1 MYLTASPSQN
11 LNIQFEQNKN
21 GPSICADLAEALQ
34 LDEAMMVLFPEFDIL
49 WADIRVEL
57 GEATAICE
65 DVERAIQYIDD
76 S

>member
-1 MYLTASPSQN
+1 M
-11 LNIQFEQNKN
+11 NIQFKENKN
-21 GPSICADLAEALQ
+21 GQSICADLAEALQ

-49 WADIRVEL
+49 WAEIRVEL

-65 DVERAIQYIDD
+65 DIDRAIEYIDD